1 MTEPSSSPAGENYVT
16 LRVYFDG
23 RIDNLEKLVNTRL
36 EANALAVTAA
46 LRSNQMAIDK
56 AEATVNERLQLMN
69 EFRAAMKDQAAQ
81 YVTQS
86 MLEARDA
93 RYEAEN
99 KTMWKFIYGLATAI
113 AVIQAIL
120 QFTPGG

>member
-1 MTEPSSSPAGENYVT
+1 VTEPSSSPAGENYVT